1 LKKHRSKKEKEKEKE
16 KEKDLSQRKKGLV
29 LKEGIN

>member
-16 KEKDLSQRKKGLV
+16 KDLSQLKKGLV

>member
-1 LKKHRSKKEKEKEKE
+1 LKKHRSKKEKEKE

>member
-16 KEKDLSQRKKGLV
+16 KDLSKLKKGFV

>member
-1 LKKHRSKKEKEKEKE
+1 MYLKKHRSKKEKEKEK
-16 KEKDLSQRKKGLV
+16 DLSQHKKGLV